1 MTSVASRLSVWDRY
15 LTVLI
20 AAAMVVG
27 VALGWAVP
35 RIGAVVER
43 LSVQDVSIPVFA
55 GLLAMMLPVFLKV
68 RYERV
73 RAKALRP
80 KVIALSLALT
90 WGLGPLVMYG
100 LASVML
106 PDLPH
111 YRTGLVLVG
120 IAPCIGMVL
129 VWNMLARGDEELAAF
144 LVAVNS
150 VIQVAM
156 FGVLAWLYLT
166 VVPRWQGQRGAV
178 IDVAPWAIAKS
189 VALFLG
195 LPLGLGY
202 GVRRWLRAKQG
213 PAWYDTSFLPRI
225 SKIPLAGLLY
235 TIVLLFAMQGEK
247 IVALPFDVVRI
258 SAPLVAFF
266 FITFLVGFFIARAFG
281 LSYAETTAVAFTG
294 SSNNFKLA
302 IAVAVAV
309 YGVRSGEALAGTVGP
324 MIEVPALLV
333 LVRLA
338 LWLSSRV
345 FRRPPARLGQPDEA
359 RA

>member
-20 AAAMVVG
+20 FAAMATG
-27 VALGWAVP
+27 VAVGWAAP
-35 RIGAVVER
+35 GIGVIVER
-43 LSVQDVSIPVFA
+43 LSVGDVSMPVFA

-68 RYERV
+68 RYERM

-80 KVIALSLALT
+80 KVIALSLVLT
-90 WGLGPLVMYG
+90 WGVGPLVMYA
-100 LASVML
+100 LASL
-106 PDLPH
+106 LLADLPH

-144 LVAVNS
+144 LVALNS
-150 VIQVAM
+150 VIQVVM

-166 VVPRWQGQRGAV
+166 VLPRWQGQSGVA
-178 IDVAPWAIAKS
+178 IDVSPWAIAKS
-189 VALFLG
+189 VFLFLG

-202 GVRRWLRAKQG
+202 GVRRWLRAKKG
-213 PAWYDTSFLPRI
+213 ETWYDESFVPKVG
-225 SKIPLAGLLY
+225 KIPLVGLLY
-235 TIVLLFAMQGEK
+235 TVVLLFAMQGEK

-258 SAPLVAFF
+258 AVPLVAFF
-266 FITFLVGFFIARAFG
+266 LITFLVGFFVARAFG
-281 LSYAETTAVAFTG
+281 LSYAETTALAFTG
-294 SSNNFKLA
+294 SSNNFELA

-324 MIEVPALLV
+324 MVEVPALIG
-333 LVRLA
+333 LVRVA
-338 LWLSSRV
+338 LWLGDHV
-345 FRRPPARLGQPDEA
+345 FRRPAAPVPA
-359 RA
+359 